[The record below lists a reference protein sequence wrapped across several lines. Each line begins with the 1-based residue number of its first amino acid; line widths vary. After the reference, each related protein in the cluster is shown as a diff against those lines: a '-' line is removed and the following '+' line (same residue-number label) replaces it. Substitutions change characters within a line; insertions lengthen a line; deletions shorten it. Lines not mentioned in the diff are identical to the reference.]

1 LDDIGNDTF
10 TNPLDLGLVPFKM
23 LESFEI
29 VGYDA
34 EKLGGGG

>member
-1 LDDIGNDTF
+1 MTTYFWDAI
-10 TNPLDLGLVPFKM
+10 LGPFKV

-34 EKLGGGG
+34 EKLEGGG